1 MGVGDVDLRKRKLVV
16 TAASMEKL
24 SEKTRRVGR
33 RREGG
38 GWGGRAGQAAI
49 DLKEGGGGG
58 GKKGREAG
66 MLDRS
71 GVQARARLK
80 YTYFGSLYIG
90 ARRMRVSGGGQT
102 QRAPGPAKE
111 RRMHSSRSVVP

>member
-1 MGVGDVDLRKRKLVV
+1 MGVGDVDLRKRKLIV

-49 DLKEGGGGG
+49 DLEEGGGGEEG
-58 GKKGREAG
+58 QRGWHAG
-66 MLDRS
+66 PFR
-71 GVQARARLK
+71 GA
-80 YTYFGSLYIG
+80 G
-90 ARRMRVSGGGQT
+90 ARQ
-102 QRAPGPAKE
+102 A
-111 RRMHSSRSVVP
+111 